1 MIVSLFP
8 DAMYISDD
16 KYVLTKKQFDTIMKL
31 DMKQNISNKVS
42 KETYL
47 LNKPTFR
54 KLKNW
59 LEKETNR
66 FAKRS
71 SKMEQFRFLYNSVLG
86 KRSD

>member
-16 KYVLTKKQFDTIMKL
+16 KYVLTKKQFDTIMTL

-47 LNKPTFR
+47 LNKPV
-54 KLKNW
+54 
-59 LEKETNR
+59 LEN
-66 FAKRS
+66 
-71 SKMEQFRFLYNSVLG
+71 
-86 KRSD
+86 

>member
-31 DMKQNISNKVS
+31 NMKQNISNKVS

-47 LNKPTFR
+47 LNKPTLSNFR
-54 KLKNW
+54 QVPHL
-59 LEKETNR
+59 T
-66 FAKRS
+66 
-71 SKMEQFRFLYNSVLG
+71 
-86 KRSD
+86 

>member
-16 KYVLTKKQFDTIMKL
+16 KYVLTKKQFDTIMPL

-47 LNKPTFR
+47 LNKPVFR
-54 KLKNW
+54 KLKAW
-59 LEKETNR
+59 LEKETNIY
-66 FAKRS
+66 AK
-71 SKMEQFRFLYNSVLG
+71 
-86 KRSD
+86 

>member
-47 LNKPTFR
+47 LNKPTLSNFR
-54 KLKNW
+54 QVPHL
-59 LEKETNR
+59 T
-66 FAKRS
+66 
-71 SKMEQFRFLYNSVLG
+71 
-86 KRSD
+86 